1 MGQMSTAYFVIS
13 VFVIAIIA
21 LIVKYQNK
29 PEKVFGIVL
38 LVLYATQTVSTE
50 QVIDSISNPGILTL
64 VLLIICSFSLEKTSL
79 LRKVAQFVIRPGYNS
94 TWVRLFSVTALSSA
108 FLNNTAIVST
118 LIAPIRA
125 NTIHP
130 ASKLLL
136 PLSYTA
142 ILGGT
147 LTLIGTSTNL
157 IVNSMV
163 LEAGLPSLS
172 FFDFSLIGG
181 IVIVGCGLTLFILGH
196 WLPSNMEH
204 TATQAQ
210 YFIDAKVS
218 TGSSLVGK
226 SIQRN
231 GLRNLHSLFLVEIHR
246 NGRTISPVSPNEL
259 IQENDR
265 LLFSGDIRKVT
276 QLTQFPG
283 LALFTHKEEK
293 LCHDLKEVVLRPESS
308 LVSKRL
314 KDVGFRA
321 LFNAAVVAIRR
332 DGHTVS
338 GKLGEIALKAGDYL
352 VLAVGDDYDKRNNI
366 TKNFIQLQELKAD
379 RLLKGPQEAIA
390 VLGFVS
396 AIILAA
402 FEFSPLLNNLILLFG
417 ALLLSGALKTN
428 EVIRRLPVQIWLVI
442 SSALL
447 LSQALANTTA
457 IDLLRDVIAEQA
469 KFMTPLSG
477 LIMIYV
483 ITWLLTESVTNNAA
497 AALVF
502 PIAYA
507 LAISLD
513 GNLHSYILAVAFG
526 ASASFISPY
535 GYQTNLMVYNAGQY
549 CIKDYIKIGVPMS
562 IVYSSLVLAAITTIY
577 GV

>member
-1 MGQMSTAYFVIS
+1 MGQMNTAYFVIL

-38 LVLYATQTVSTE
+38 LTLYGTQTVSTE
-50 QVIDSISNPGILTL
+50 QVINSLSNPGVLTL
-64 VLLIICSFSLEKTSL
+64 VLLIICSFSLEKTYL
-79 LRKVAQFVIRPGYNS
+79 LRKVAQFVINPSYNA
-94 TWVRLFSVTALSSA
+94 TWVKLFSITALSSA

-125 NTIHP
+125 NGAHP

-136 PLSYTA
+136 PLSYAA

-163 LEAGLPSLS
+163 LDAGLPSLS
-172 FFDFSLIGG
+172 FFDFSLIGS
-181 IVIVGCGLTLFILGH
+181 IVVLGCGVTLFILSH
-196 WLPSNMEH
+196 WLPNNMEH
-204 TATQAQ
+204 TATQTE

-218 TGSSLVGK
+218 AGSPLVGK

-246 NGRTISPVSPNEL
+246 SGRTISPVSSSEL

-276 QLTQFPG
+276 QITQFPG
-283 LALFTHKEEK
+283 LSLFAHKEEK
-293 LCHDLKEVVLRPESS
+293 LSHNLKEVVLRPEST
-308 LVSKRL
+308 LVNKRL
-314 KDVGFRA
+314 NEIGFRA

-332 DGHTVS
+332 DGHNVS
-338 GKLGEIALKAGDYL
+338 GKLGEVALKAGDCL
-352 VLAVGDDYDKRNNI
+352 VLAVGDDYDQRNNI

-379 RLLKGPQEAIA
+379 RLLKGPQEAVAI
-390 VLGFVS
+390 LGFLC
-396 AIILAA
+396 AITLAA
-402 FEFSPLLNNLILLFG
+402 FELSPLLNNLIFLFG

-447 LSQALANTTA
+447 LSQALTNTNA
-457 IDLLRDVIAEQA
+457 IDLLRDVIADQA
-469 KFMTPLSG
+469 ELMTPLSG
-477 LIMIYV
+477 LLMVYV

-513 GNLHSYILAVAFG
+513 ANVHSYILAVAFG

-549 CIKDYIKIGVPMS
+549 CIKDYIKIGIPIS
-562 IVYSSLVLAAITTIY
+562 IVYSSLVLATIVTIY